1 MSFLT
6 KSSFSYFYFKTYG
19 MKKLILFIFSVVF
32 LSSCQKDNNDCN
44 DAITYCN
51 EAIPYYLQPVCG
63 CNGVTYPNW
72 ETAECHGILN
82 YREGECESD

>member
-1 MSFLT
+1 
-6 KSSFSYFYFKTYG
+6 
-19 MKKLILFIFSVVF
+19 MKKLTVFMFSVVL

-44 DAITYCN
+44 DAI
-51 EAIPYYLQPVCG
+51 PYYLQPVCG
-63 CNGVTYPNW
+63 CNDVTYPNW

>member
-1 MSFLT
+1 
-6 KSSFSYFYFKTYG
+6 
-19 MKKLILFIFSVVF
+19 MKKLTVFMFSVLL

-44 DAITYCN
+44 DAISYCN

-63 CNGVTYPNW
+63 CNGVTYLNW
-72 ETAECHGILN
+72 ETAECHGILI

>member
-1 MSFLT
+1 
-6 KSSFSYFYFKTYG
+6 
-19 MKKLILFIFSVVF
+19 MKKFIVIIFSVF
-32 LSSCQKDNNDCN
+32 LLSSCQKDNNDCN
-44 DAITYCN
+44 EAIPYCN
-51 EAIPYYLQPVCG
+51 EAIPYYLQQVCG